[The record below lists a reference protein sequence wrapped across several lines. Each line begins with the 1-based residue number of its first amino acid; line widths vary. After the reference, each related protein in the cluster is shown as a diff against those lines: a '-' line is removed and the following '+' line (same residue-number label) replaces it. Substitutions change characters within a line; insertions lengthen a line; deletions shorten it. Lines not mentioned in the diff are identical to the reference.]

1 MTRWIHLDTDWVSS
15 PLQILV
21 CLIQHQHYYY
31 ISTSRGHLSL
41 CRDRS
46 ARNSGETVIIFAV
59 ATPLT
64 MKTDGHQFIQW
75 KSNGTTTSCKTLLLP
90 SDAMGT
96 RQQWML
102 QYLSIPLITKRWRKA
117 SNVIIFVL
125 KLHCQLIGWTQNM
138 NQSPWIRPYPLVMKS
153 RRPLKG
159 GLPKKPIIIINTQF
173 VITAS
178 QFTESF
184 CVWIPQLGVNAPL
197 ESYHDHHSTH
207 RLSRL

>member
-1 MTRWIHLDTDWVSS
+1 MRITSGVPKRTRDPPHIWPDGFTL
-15 PLQILV
+15 ILTEWAPHYKYS
-21 CLIQHQHYYY
+21 CILYNISIIIISQH
-31 ISTSRGHLSL
+31 RGHLSL

-117 SNVIIFVL
+117 SSSVIIFVL
-125 KLHCQLIGWTQNM
+125 KLHCQLIGWTHNM

-153 RRPLKG
+153 RRPLKRG
-159 GLPKKPIIIINTQF
+159 YRKSP
-173 VITAS
+173 
-178 QFTESF
+178 
-184 CVWIPQLGVNAPL
+184 
-197 ESYHDHHSTH
+197 
-207 RLSRL
+207 